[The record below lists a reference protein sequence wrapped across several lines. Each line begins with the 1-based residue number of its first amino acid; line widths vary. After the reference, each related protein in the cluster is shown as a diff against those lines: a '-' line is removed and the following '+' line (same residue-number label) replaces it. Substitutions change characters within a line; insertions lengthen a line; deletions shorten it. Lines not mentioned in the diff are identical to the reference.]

1 MSTNLSNRW
10 SWGGLLLGLCLA
22 AGLIISAAQVTRAW
36 LHIADSQVIS
46 VTGSAHQDVTSDL
59 AVWTAAFS
67 AEGDQLAEAQQ
78 KLKADAARV
87 MDFFQQRGITNAEIS
102 AINIQRL
109 RLNANDDNSKTVGYR
124 LRQTLRLESG
134 DVARVVELQQQSSSL
149 VEAGVELD
157 DLGIEFIYTHL
168 AEAKIDMLAAATKD
182 ARARAEQI
190 ASEGGRKIR
199 ALRSAKMGVFQI
211 TPRNSS
217 DTSSEGIN
225 DTSSREKTIRAI
237 VTANFSL
244 K

>member
-1 MSTNLSNRW
+1 MPSNLSNRL

-67 AEGDQLAEAQQ
+67 TEADQLSEAQQ

-87 MDFFQQRGITNAEIS
+87 TDFFEQRGITNAEIS

-109 RLNANDDNSKTVGYR
+109 RSNANDDNSKTVGYR
-124 LRQTLRLESG
+124 LRQILRLESA
-134 DVARVVELQQQSSSL
+134 DVARVMELQQQSSSL
-149 VEAGVELD
+149 VDAGVELD
-157 DLGIEFIYTHL
+157 DLGIEFIYTRL

-190 ASEGGRKIR
+190 ASQGGRKIR
-199 ALRSAKMGVFQI
+199 ALRSAKMGVFQV

-217 DTSSEGIN
+217 DTSAEGIN
-225 DTSSREKTIRAI
+225 DTTSRDKTIRAF
-237 VTANFSL
+237 VSASFSL

>member
-1 MSTNLSNRW
+1 MPSNLSNRL

-67 AEGDQLAEAQQ
+67 TEADQLSEAQQ

-87 MDFFQQRGITNAEIS
+87 TDFFEQRGITNAEIS

-109 RLNANDDNSKTVGYR
+109 RSNANDDNSKTVGYR
-124 LRQTLRLESG
+124 LRQTLRLESA
-134 DVARVVELQQQSSSL
+134 DVARVMELQQQSSSL
-149 VEAGVELD
+149 VAAGVELD
-157 DLGIEFIYTHL
+157 DLGIEFIYTRL

>member
-1 MSTNLSNRW
+1 MSNHLTNRL

-36 LHIADSQVIS
+36 LHIADSQIIS
-46 VTGSAHQDVTSDL
+46 VTGSAHQDVSSDL
-59 AVWTAAFS
+59 AVWSAAFS
-67 AEGDQLAEAQQ
+67 AEGDQLTEAQQ

-87 MDFFQQRGITNAEIS
+87 TAFVQERGITNAEIS

-109 RLNANDDNSKTVGYR
+109 RSSGNDDNSKTVGYR
-124 LRQTLRLESG
+124 LRQTLRLESA
-134 DVARVVELQQQSSSL
+134 DVARVMELQQQSSSL
-149 VEAGVELD
+149 VAAGVELD
-157 DLGIEFIYTHL
+157 DLGIEYIYTHL

-190 ASEGGRKIR
+190 ASQGGRKIR
-199 ALRSAKMGVFQI
+199 YLRAAKMGVFQI

-217 DTSSEGIN
+217 DTSAEGIN
-225 DTSSREKTIRAI
+225 DTTSREKTIRAI

>member
-1 MSTNLSNRW
+1 MSNHLTNRL

-36 LHIADSQVIS
+36 LHIADSQIIS
-46 VTGSAHQDVTSDL
+46 VTGSAHQDVSSDL
-59 AVWTAAFS
+59 AVWSAAFS
-67 AEGDQLAEAQQ
+67 AEGDQLTEAQQ

-87 MDFFQQRGITNAEIS
+87 TAFFQERGITNAEIS

-109 RLNANDDNSKTVGYR
+109 RSSGNDDNSKTVGYR
-124 LRQTLRLESG
+124 LRQTLRLESA
-134 DVARVVELQQQSSSL
+134 DVARVMELQQQSSSL
-149 VEAGVELD
+149 VAAGVELD
-157 DLGIEFIYTHL
+157 DLGIEYIYTHL

-190 ASEGGRKIR
+190 ASQGGRKIR
-199 ALRSAKMGVFQI
+199 YLRAAKMGVFQI

-217 DTSSEGIN
+217 DTSAEGLN

-237 VTANFSL
+237 VSASFSL

>member
-1 MSTNLSNRW
+1 MSNNGSSRV
-10 SWGGLLLGLCLA
+10 SVGGLLLGLCLA

-46 VTGSAHQDVTSDL
+46 ATGSAHQDVTSDL

-67 AEGDQLAEAQQ
+67 AEGDQLAEAQG

-87 MDFFQQRGITNAEIS
+87 AAFFQERGITNAEIS

-109 RLNANDDNSKTVGYR
+109 RSSGNDDNSKTAGYR

-134 DVARVVELQQQSSSL
+134 DVARVVDLQQQSSSL
-149 VEAGVELD
+149 VAAGVELD

-190 ASEGGRKIR
+190 ASQGGRTIR
-199 ALRSAKMGVFQI
+199 YLRAAKMGVFQV

-217 DTSSEGIN
+217 DTSAEGIN
-225 DTSSREKTIRAI
+225 DTTSREKTIRAF
-237 VTANFSL
+237 VSASFSL

>member
-1 MSTNLSNRW
+1 MSTNPFNRW

-124 LRQTLRLESG
+124 LRQTLRLESA
-134 DVARVVELQQQSSSL
+134 DVARVMELQQQSSSL

-190 ASEGGRKIR
+190 ASQGGRKIR
-199 ALRSAKMGVFQI
+199 ALRSAKMGVFQV

-217 DTSSEGIN
+217 DTSAEGIN
-225 DTSSREKTIRAI
+225 DTTSRDKTIRAF
-237 VTANFSL
+237 VSASFSL

>member
-1 MSTNLSNRW
+1 MSNSVSNRL

-67 AEGDQLAEAQQ
+67 VEADQLSEAQQ

-87 MDFFQQRGITNAEIS
+87 TDFFQQRGITNAEIS
-102 AINIQRL
+102 AINIQQL
-109 RLNANDDNSKTVGYR
+109 RSSGNDDNSKTVGYR
-124 LRQTLRLESG
+124 LRQTVRLESG
-134 DVARVVELQQQSSSL
+134 DVARVMELQQQSSSL

-157 DLGIEFIYTHL
+157 DLGIEFVYTHL

-182 ARARAEQI
+182 AQARAEQI
-190 ASEGGRKIR
+190 ASEGGRNIR

-217 DTSSEGIN
+217 DTSAEGIN
-225 DTSSREKTIRAI
+225 DTTSREKTIRAI
-237 VTANFSL
+237 VSANFSL

>member
-1 MSTNLSNRW
+1 MSINPFNRW
-10 SWGGLLLGLCLA
+10 SWGSLLLGLCLA

>member
-36 LHIADSQVIS
+36 MHIADSQVIG

-67 AEGDQLAEAQQ
+67 AEADQLSEAQQ

-87 MDFFQQRGITNAEIS
+87 TDFFQQRGITNAEIS

-109 RLNANDDNSKTVGYR
+109 RSSGNDDNSKTVGYR
-124 LRQTLRLESG
+124 LRQTLRLESA
-134 DVARVVELQQQSSSL
+134 DVARVVEVQQQSSSL

-157 DLGIEFIYTHL
+157 DLGIEFIYTRL

-190 ASEGGRKIR
+190 ASEGGRNIR
-199 ALRSAKMGVFQI
+199 ALRSAKMGVFQV
-211 TPRNSS
+211 TPRNTS
-217 DTSSEGIN
+217 DTSAEGIN
-225 DTSSREKTIRAI
+225 DTTSREKTIRAI

>member
-1 MSTNLSNRW
+1 MSINPFNRW

>member
-1 MSTNLSNRW
+1 MPSNLSNRL

-67 AEGDQLAEAQQ
+67 TEADQLSEAQQ

-87 MDFFQQRGITNAEIS
+87 TDFFEQRGITNAEIS

-109 RLNANDDNSKTVGYR
+109 RSNANDDNSKTVGYR
-124 LRQTLRLESG
+124 LRQTLRLESA
-134 DVARVVELQQQSSSL
+134 DVARVMELQQQSSSL
-149 VEAGVELD
+149 VAAGVELD
-157 DLGIEFIYTHL
+157 DLGIEFIYTRL

-190 ASEGGRKIR
+190 ASEGGRNIR

-217 DTSSEGIN
+217 DTSAEGIN

>member
-1 MSTNLSNRW
+1 MPTNLSNRL
-10 SWGGLLLGLCLA
+10 SWGGLLPGLCLA

-67 AEGDQLAEAQQ
+67 AEADQLSEAQRQ
-78 KLKADAARV
+78 LKADAGRV
-87 MDFFQQRGITNAEIS
+87 TDFFQQRGITNAEIS

-109 RLNANDDNSKTVGYR
+109 RSSGNDDNSKTVGYR
-124 LRQTLRLESG
+124 LRQTLRLESA

-149 VEAGVELD
+149 VDAGVELD
-157 DLGIEFIYTHL
+157 DLGIEFIYTRL

-190 ASEGGRKIR
+190 ASEGGRNIR
-199 ALRSAKMGVFQI
+199 ALRSARMGVFQV
-211 TPRNSS
+211 TPRNTS
-217 DTSSEGIN
+217 DTSAEGIN
-225 DTSSREKTIRAI
+225 DTTSREKTIRAI

>member
-67 AEGDQLAEAQQ
+67 AEADQLSEAQQ

-87 MDFFQQRGITNAEIS
+87 TDFFQQRGITNAEIS

-109 RLNANDDNSKTVGYR
+109 RSSGNDDNSKTVGYR
-124 LRQTLRLESG
+124 LRQTLRLESA
-134 DVARVVELQQQSSSL
+134 DVARVVEVQQQSSSL

-157 DLGIEFIYTHL
+157 DLGIEFIYTRL

-190 ASEGGRKIR
+190 ASEGGRNIR

-217 DTSSEGIN
+217 DTSAEGIN

>member
-1 MSTNLSNRW
+1 MSINPFNRW

-67 AEGDQLAEAQQ
+67 AEADQLSEAQQ

-87 MDFFQQRGITNAEIS
+87 TDFFQQRGITNAEIS

-109 RLNANDDNSKTVGYR
+109 RSNANDDKTAGYR
-124 LRQTLRLESG
+124 LRQTLRLESA
-134 DVARVVELQQQSSSL
+134 DVARVMELQQQSSGL

>member
-1 MSTNLSNRW
+1 M
-10 SWGGLLLGLCLA
+10 
-22 AGLIISAAQVTRAW
+22 TRAW

-46 VTGSAHQDVTSDL
+46 VTGAAHQDVTSDL
-59 AVWTAAFS
+59 AVWSAAFS
-67 AEGDQLAEAQQ
+67 AEADQLAEAQQ

-87 MDFFQQRGITNAEIS
+87 TDFFQQRGITNAEIS

-109 RLNANDDNSKTVGYR
+109 RSNANDDNSKTVGYR

-134 DVARVVELQQQSSSL
+134 EVARVMELQQQSSSL

-190 ASEGGRKIR
+190 ASEGGRNIR

-217 DTSSEGIN
+217 DTSAEGIN
-225 DTSSREKTIRAI
+225 DTTSREKTIRAI

>member
-1 MSTNLSNRW
+1 MSNNGSSRV
-10 SWGGLLLGLCLA
+10 SVGGLLLGLCLA

-36 LHIADSQVIS
+36 LHIADSQVIGA
-46 VTGSAHQDVTSDL
+46 TGSAHQDVTSDL

-67 AEGDQLAEAQQ
+67 AEGDQLAEAQG

-87 MDFFQQRGITNAEIS
+87 AAFFQERGITNAEIS

-109 RLNANDDNSKTVGYR
+109 RSSGNDDNSKTAGYR

-134 DVARVVELQQQSSSL
+134 DVARVVDLQQQSSSL
-149 VEAGVELD
+149 VAAGVELD

-190 ASEGGRKIR
+190 ASQGGRTIR
-199 ALRSAKMGVFQI
+199 YLRAAKMGVFQV

-217 DTSSEGIN
+217 DTSAEGIN
-225 DTSSREKTIRAI
+225 DTTSREKTIRAF
-237 VTANFSL
+237 VSASFSL